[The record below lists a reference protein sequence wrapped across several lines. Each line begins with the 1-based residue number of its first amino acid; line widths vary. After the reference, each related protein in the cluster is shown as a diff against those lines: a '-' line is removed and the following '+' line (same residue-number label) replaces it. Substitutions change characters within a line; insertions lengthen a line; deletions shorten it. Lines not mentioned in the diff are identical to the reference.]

1 VNKYLNYNVKE
12 DKNRNNSESD
22 KHHCIYPNNDKSEPS
37 FDSNTLTS
45 HQCREIVKLL
55 VLVAGEG
62 DRGGY
67 EWRPDGREFG
77 FLRLLFIQG
86 VFVF

>member
-12 DKNRNNSESD
+12 DKNQNNSESD
-22 KHHCIYPNNDKSEPS
+22 KYHCINPNNDKS
-37 FDSNTLTS
+37 SNTLTS
-45 HQCREIVKLL
+45 HQCREIVKLV

-67 EWRPDGREFG
+67 EW
-77 FLRLLFIQG
+77 
-86 VFVF
+86 